1 MASGI
6 VANCRLNWN
15 RIIHNL
21 LVCQVQWEVKK
32 KVERRK
38 KENERE
44 KKLINRKQYTESIL
58 IF

>member
-6 VANCRLNWN
+6 VANCRLKWN

-32 KVERRK
+32 KVVEKERK
-38 KENERE
+38 WEEK